1 MSGSSAA
8 TTRPV
13 IGLTTYRQRAQFAV
27 WDVETA
33 ILPASYLEAVTAAGG
48 VAVMVPPQ
56 PVDAAIAARV
66 LDGLDGLILAGGR
79 DIAPQRYGEMP
90 HPDTENPDTLRDDW
104 EFALLAEALR
114 RGMPVLGI
122 CRGIHVL
129 NVALGGTLHQH
140 LPDAVGHSGHRQEL
154 GMFSVSRER
163 TAAGSRLAALLGPD
177 TAVKCHHHQAV
188 DRLGEGLV
196 ASATSDDGLIEAVEM
211 RGADFVVAV
220 QWHPEESSEDL
231 RIFTGLVEAARSFAT
246 EKASL

>member
-1 MSGSSAA
+1 
-8 TTRPV
+8 
-13 IGLTTYRQRAQFAV
+13 
-27 WDVETA
+27 
-33 ILPASYLEAVTAAGG
+33 
-48 VAVMVPPQ
+48 
-56 PVDAAIAARV
+56 
-66 LDGLDGLILAGGR
+66 
-79 DIAPQRYGEMP
+79 
-90 HPDTENPDTLRDDW
+90 
-104 EFALLAEALR
+104 
-114 RGMPVLGI
+114 
-122 CRGIHVL
+122 
-129 NVALGGTLHQH
+129 
-140 LPDAVGHSGHRQEL
+140 
-154 GMFSVSRER
+154 MFSVSRER